1 MVKKYDLIVV
11 GTGAALT
18 VLETALQR
26 GQKVAVVERAKFG
39 GTCLNHGCI
48 PTKVMVTA
56 ADALRDT
63 ERWAEMGVKGE
74 KPTLDWEVISRRLW
88 KQINVSQ
95 TMAKDYKQRENL
107 DVYHGTAKFI
117 GKDTLQVTCDASKTA
132 DITAP
137 IIVLGVGART
147 NIPDV
152 PGLETIPYLTSESF
166 FGDRFLKTLPET
178 MTILGGGPIGTE
190 FAHSFSALGVN
201 VTLVQHN
208 QYLVPREEPE
218 ISEFVLRS
226 LRNSGVT
233 VYTNQSVESV
243 RKDGGEIRCT
253 ISDRATQENKTF
265 TTDVVFVA
273 AGIVPNTDWL
283 DLAKTEIKTDAKGNI
298 ITNEFLE
305 TSQTGVYALGDV
317 NGQAPFRHK
326 ANYEADIIAH
336 NLYEEKDPQKWRW
349 ATYTNVPVV
358 TYTHPE
364 AAHVGLT
371 EKAAKEQG
379 YKVQTALH
387 YYSDTVKAYAL
398 GITHGSPEDGF
409 IKLVIDRPTQIILGA
424 HMVGY
429 QASVL
434 LQPYVNLLNAGTMEL
449 TPIHPGIGSE
459 TVQKLRD
466 RGLVRE
472 LLPQRVQTV
481 SETMAPHPSLNE
493 VSMWTRYFVEGKV

>member
-1 MVKKYDLIVV
+1 MQTMGDAMVKKYDLIVV

-63 ERWAEMGVKGE
+63 ERWSEMGVKGE
-74 KPTLDWEVISRRLW
+74 KPTLDWDVISRRLW

-95 TMAKDYKQRENL
+95 TMTRDYEQRENL

-117 GKDTLQVTCDASKTA
+117 SKDTLQVTCEASKTA

-218 ISEFVLRS
+218 ISEFVLQS
-226 LRNSGVT
+226 LRNAGIT

-253 ISDRATQENKTF
+253 ISDRATRENKTF

-305 TSQTGVYALGDV
+305 TSQTG
-317 NGQAPFRHK
+317 
-326 ANYEADIIAH
+326 
-336 NLYEEKDPQKWRW
+336 
-349 ATYTNVPVV
+349 
-358 TYTHPE
+358 PE
-364 AAHVGLT
+364 VAHVGLT
-371 EKAAKEQG
+371 EKAAKEKG
-379 YKVQTALH
+379 YEVQTALH

-459 TVQKLRD
+459 TVQKLRE
-466 RGLVRE
+466 RGLVR
-472 LLPQRVQTV
+472 
-481 SETMAPHPSLNE
+481 
-493 VSMWTRYFVEGKV
+493 